1 MRGYVAIDTEL
12 IDPDADAEFL
22 SQAPAAVVTNGGQ
35 FIVRSG
41 DAETIEVNWAPKR
54 LVIAEVDN
62 LEAAKGFVGSEEYV
76 ALSDIR
82 HKAANSNVVVAQGL
96 D

>member
-12 IDPDADAEFL
+12 IDAGAEFL
-22 SQAPAAVVTNGGQ
+22 SQAPSAVEANGGQ
-35 FIVRSG
+35 FIVRTSG
-41 DAETIEVNWAPKR
+41 AETIEVNWAPKL
-54 LVIAEVDN
+54 LVITEVDSP
-62 LEAAKGFVGSEEYV
+62 EAVKGFVGSEEYV

-82 HKAANSNVVVAQGL
+82 HKSANSNVVVPQGR